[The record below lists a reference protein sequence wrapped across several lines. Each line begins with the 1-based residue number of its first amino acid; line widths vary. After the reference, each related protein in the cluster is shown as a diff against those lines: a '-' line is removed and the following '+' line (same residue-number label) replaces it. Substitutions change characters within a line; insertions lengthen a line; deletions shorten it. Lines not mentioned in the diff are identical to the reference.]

1 MLHDLFMRFPGGLAK
16 ALTFSYDDGV
26 EQDKRL
32 ISVLDRHGLK
42 ATFNLNSGLF
52 PPDDLPNPCD
62 TLIRRMKRTEALL
75 TYADTGHEVGL
86 HGLTHAYLDQLPPE
100 RLTYELLEDRRR
112 LEALFHTL
120 VRGGAYAYGVVTPEA
135 TEALRACGIAYFRTV
150 ESTRSLELPTDW
162 LRLAPTCH
170 HADPMLPELCKRF
183 LDNAPTRRPYL
194 LYIWGHS
201 YEFERD
207 GNWPLIEN
215 TMATLGGHMDM
226 YYATNLQI
234 VDYVQAFKSL
244 RLSCDGRRVQNPS
257 AMDVWYTCG
266 GEIAR
271 VCAGE
276 TAEVA
281 GYQG

>member
-26 EQDKRL
+26 EQDRRL
-32 ISVLDRHGLK
+32 IAVFAKHGLK

-52 PPDDLPNPCD
+52 QPDELPHPPG
-62 TLIRRMKRTEALL
+62 TLIRRMRSAEAYLA
-75 TYADTGHEVGL
+75 YADTGHEVGL

-100 RLTYELLEDRRR
+100 RLAYELLEDRRR
-112 LEALFHTL
+112 LENLFHTL

-135 TEALRACGIAYFRTV
+135 VAALHACGVSYFRTV

-170 HADPMLPELCKRF
+170 HADPMLPELCNRF
-183 LDNAPTRRPYL
+183 LSDTPARRPYL

-207 GNWPLIEN
+207 DSWAAIEN
-215 TMATLGGHMDM
+215 TAATLGGHANV

-234 VDYVQAFKSL
+234 ADYVQAFRSL
-244 RLSCDGRRVQNPS
+244 RQSCDGRRVQNPS
-257 AMDVWYTCG
+257 AMDVWYACG
-266 GEIAR
+266 GETACVR
-271 VCAGE
+271 AGE
-276 TAEVA
+276 TAEVT